1 MIFRGKGVIKIL
13 DGQIQTQ
20 KGNSVIS
27 PFALECSSVEAVIH

>member
-20 KGNSVIS
+20 KGNSLIS
-27 PFALECSSVEAVIH
+27 PFAL